1 MKLSIIIIAIFFS
14 INMLAQKPAADTLN
28 IKEPKIHSPKK
39 ATLMSAFFPGL
50 GQIYNKKY
58 WKAPIVYSAIG
69 ASLYFVVANN
79 KSFKRYKTAYGYRVD
94 NNPATIDEFVGKM
107 SDDNLK
113 ANMEY
118 FQRNRDLSVII
129 TGLFYVLNIVD
140 ATVDAH
146 FFNFPKNDNLS
157 FKLQPR
163 IFYTNNNQL
172 SKGLTLVINL

>member
-1 MKLSIIIIAIFFS
+1 MNIV
-14 INMLAQKPAADTLN
+14 AQTLVADTLN
-28 IKEPKIHSPKK
+28 IKEVKIHSPKK
-39 ATLMSAFFPGL
+39 AALMSTFFPGL

-58 WKAPIVYSAIG
+58 WKTPIVYSVIG

-79 KSFKRYKTAYGYRVD
+79 KSFKKYKTAYGYRVD

-113 ANMEY
+113 ANMDY
-118 FQRNRDLSVII
+118 FQRNRDLSVIL
-129 TGLFYVLNIVD
+129 TGLFYMLNIVD

-157 FKLQPR
+157 FKLHPS
-163 IFYTNNNQL
+163 IFYTNNKQIN
-172 SKGLTLVINL
+172 KGLTLIINL